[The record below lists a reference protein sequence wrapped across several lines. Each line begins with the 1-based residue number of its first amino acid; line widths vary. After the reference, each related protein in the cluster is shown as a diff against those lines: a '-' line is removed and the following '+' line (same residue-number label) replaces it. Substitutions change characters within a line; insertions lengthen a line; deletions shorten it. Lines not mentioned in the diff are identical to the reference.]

1 MRVHKSGKEEVDST
15 KVLRD
20 LYIVRQ
26 HKTQKIDHIRQIL
39 PSVTHRLAETD
50 LYHRYRQG
58 SSMSHG
64 MAYAQPNPKGW
75 STYLHHVT

>member
-15 KVLRD
+15 RVPID

-26 HKTQKIDHIRQIL
+26 HKTKKIDHIRQIL
-39 PSVTHRLAETD
+39 PSVTHRLVETD
-50 LYHRYRQG
+50 LYHRNCQS

-64 MAYAQPNPKGW
+64 IAHAPTKP
-75 STYLHHVT
+75 